1 MLLHLFHLPS
11 SHRVRFFLLFFPFSF
26 FFLFFSI
33 LDSNHPRIQYTH
45 IPSPPPPLYIYSMNN
60 SCDTPRSIPPLDTTS
75 RVRST
80 GKRCRGILYKY
91 LQRERETES
100 FLTVR
105 LFIVRPERG
114 TDRKRKAKKILH
126 VPLLS
131 FVRIHQLPPRHVGER
146 TRVGRVGN
154 RGEQR
159 EERGEKR
166 RGKERKG
173 GGQRA
178 EEHATNGGGEE
189 GRRGCAA
196 STTRTEHTIC
206 QSVPSII
213 RVYSCGPRINPSP
226 LPLSP
231 PPPLSPVICLGQIQS
246 QPRGGFELTINFKRV
261 RRRRPRAP
269 RRRRGGEGGG
279 REGREERG
287 GGDTDG
293 PRCFRG
299 CRTDVAPR
307 ELIYRDA
314 RGGEGWKKEKRAGA
328 RTAVWHSR
336 LIRQG
341 HDNRRSMTRRRLDV
355 TSFPLLHIYPRNTV
369 RSH

>member
-33 LDSNHPRIQYTH
+33 LDSSHPRIQYTH

-178 EEHATNGGGEE
+178 EEHATNGGGGGEE
-189 GRRGCAA
+189 GEGGEEGLCSLDDPDGAHNLPIG
-196 STTRTEHTIC
+196 TLH
-206 QSVPSII
+206 
-213 RVYSCGPRINPSP
+213 YSCLQLRAANQ
-226 LPLSP
+226 PLSP
-231 PPPLSPVICLGQIQS
+231 PPPPSSLPCYL
-246 QPRGGFELTINFKRV
+246 PRSNSV
-261 RRRRPRAP
+261 AAP
-269 RRRRGGEGGG
+269 RW
-279 REGREERG
+279 
-287 GGDTDG
+287 
-293 PRCFRG
+293 F
-299 CRTDVAPR
+299 
-307 ELIYRDA
+307 
-314 RGGEGWKKEKRAGA
+314 
-328 RTAVWHSR
+328 
-336 LIRQG
+336 
-341 HDNRRSMTRRRLDV
+341 
-355 TSFPLLHIYPRNTV
+355 
-369 RSH
+369 

>member
-33 LDSNHPRIQYTH
+33 LDSSHPRIQYTH

-159 EERGEKR
+159 G
-166 RGKERKG
+166 GKGRKKTG
-173 GGQRA
+173 K
-178 EEHATNGGGEE
+178 GEE
-189 GRRGCAA
+189 GRRTKGRGARDEWGRGEGRRGGGVVQPRRPGRSTQFANRYPPLFVFTAA
-196 STTRTEHTIC
+196 GRESTPL
-206 QSVPSII
+206 PS
-213 RVYSCGPRINPSP
+213 PSP
-226 LPLSP
+226 LPL
-231 PPPLSPVICLGQIQS
+231 LSPLLFASVKFS
-246 QPRGGFELTINFKRV
+246 RSP
-261 RRRRPRAP
+261 
-269 RRRRGGEGGG
+269 
-279 REGREERG
+279 
-287 GGDTDG
+287 
-293 PRCFRG
+293 
-299 CRTDVAPR
+299 
-307 ELIYRDA
+307 
-314 RGGEGWKKEKRAGA
+314 
-328 RTAVWHSR
+328 AVV
-336 LIRQG
+336 L
-341 HDNRRSMTRRRLDV
+341 N
-355 TSFPLLHIYPRNTV
+355 
-369 RSH
+369 